1 MRSPLTIGAMIIGLG
16 LYIFAGSAM
25 AFDLGDILKQLPQL
39 PVPPQGQQSGGFA
52 TAEQPEA
59 SQSKP
64 TQVIIPKDKRTAAAI
79 DEAMPTIKKILS
91 IHQCLK
97 ENAGLRQMNYFA
109 VTGMDMLKYGN
120 PYNAKIGLPIVNMQY
135 HDNNKCLSVQSL
147 DHWSMPAL
155 NALLFRAVYFA
166 DDSGE
171 VANFLYLFKK
181 VDDGSWKIAQF
192 EQAR

>member
-1 MRSPLTIGAMIIGLG
+1 MKSPLTIGAMIIGLG

-39 PVPPQGQQSGGFA
+39 PAPSQGQQTGDFA
-52 TAEQPEA
+52 TAEQPEV

-64 TQVIIPKDKRTAAAI
+64 TQVIIPKDKRVAAAI
-79 DEAMPTIKKILS
+79 DEAMPTVKKVLS

-97 ENAGLRQMNYFA
+97 NSAGMRQMNFYA
-109 VTGMDMLKYGN
+109 VTGVDM
-120 PYNAKIGLPIVNMQY
+120 AKGANEYYPLQGLPIGYTQY
-135 HDNNKCLSVQSL
+135 HDKNHCLSIKAL

-166 DDSGE
+166 EDSGE
-171 VANFLYLFKK
+171 TVNFLYLFKK
-181 VDDGSWKIAQF
+181 TEDGSWKIAQL
-192 EQAR
+192 EKGN